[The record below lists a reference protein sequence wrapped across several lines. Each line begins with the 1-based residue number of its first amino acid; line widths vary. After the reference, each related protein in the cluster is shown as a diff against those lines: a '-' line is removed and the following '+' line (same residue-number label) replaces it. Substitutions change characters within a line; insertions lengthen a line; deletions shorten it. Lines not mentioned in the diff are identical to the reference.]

1 MCLATAHPAKFEEA
15 VSLALPDPSMY
26 LDLLPRTCF
35 CCIFETCFDR
45 RPARPPQ
52 LEALFSL
59 EVRKVLLDNNLA
71 TIQQFILS
79 KLKKSEAKQEKEQQ
93 SGKKDGIESALLWS
107 AIAASVTIVG
117 IIILRSVRK

>member
-1 MCLATAHPAKFEEA
+1 M
-15 VSLALPDPSMY
+15 SLALPDPSMY
-26 LDLLPRTCF
+26 LGLLPRTCL
-35 CCIFETCFDR
+35 CSVFETCFDR
-45 RPARPPQ
+45 RPARPSQ

-107 AIAASVTIVG
+107 VIAASVTIVG